1 MRFRIQFSVEPK
13 KLIIHTI
20 IIFQTTKHLVYVTNY
35 KVRKRI
41 KVTAVNEALLFLFGR
56 GCAHKTTDFFVYD
69 TFECAFH
76 NYVWFTTAGLANTI
90 PLRQNNK
97 L

>member
-56 GCAHKTTDFFVYD
+56 GCAHKTTDFFVQYMTHLSVLFTI
-69 TFECAFH
+69 TF
-76 NYVWFTTAGLANTI
+76 GL
-90 PLRQNNK
+90 QQQD
-97 L
+97 